1 MTDAKILHPL
11 PEDEVGGFL
20 ANLLTA
26 LVRSTTADSTEARL
40 ANFRRYWPRLRT
52 WGALDGGR
60 VVATLATDPRTISV
74 PGADGTTALLDA
86 DALTMVSVA
95 GTHRRRGLL
104 TAMLTE
110 SLQEARDRG
119 DALSILVAAEWPI
132 YGRFGYAPAN
142 DNASYS
148 LHPRRRLATVPS
160 TEPLRQI
167 DQADVHDFAEHV
179 FERQRRL
186 WPGQVDRPDPW
197 WPSYLRI
204 DGYSAPEPDPT
215 RTWVVH
221 DGGDGPDG
229 LLSWHV
235 TRSDWDDPRG
245 LAVEVGDLIAGSWA
259 AYTAL
264 WGYLTSLDLVEE
276 VMLPTRPV
284 DEPARWLLGDGRAL
298 HQVSRED
305 AVWVRL
311 LDVPKSL
318 GGRGYAS
325 PGAVVFDVDD
335 QAPGG
340 YGAGRVLL
348 ESDGAGAEC
357 VPTRRSADLRVTQR
371 ALASCYLGGHT
382 FGEFS
387 AAGAVAELTP
397 GALQRADAMFAA
409 ARRPWNPTPF

>member
-11 PEDEVGGFL
+11 PEDEIGGFL
-20 ANLLTA
+20 TNLLTA
-26 LVRSTTADSTEARL
+26 LLRSTTPDSNQARV

-52 WGALDGGR
+52 WGAVDAGR

-74 PGADGTTALLDA
+74 PGPDGRTALLDA

-95 GTHRRRGLL
+95 ATHRRRGLL
-104 TAMLTE
+104 TAMLSE

-142 DNASYS
+142 DNARYS

-160 TEPLRQI
+160 TQPLRQV
-167 DQADVHDFAEHV
+167 DQADVAEFAQHV
-179 FERQRRL
+179 FERQRGL

-197 WPSYLRI
+197 WPTHLRI
-204 DGYSAPEPDPT
+204 DGYQASEPERT
-215 RTWVVH
+215 RTWVVY
-221 DGGDGPDG
+221 DGGDGPEG

-245 LAVEVGDLIAGSWA
+245 LAIEVGDLVAGSWA

-264 WGYLTSLDLVEE
+264 WGYLTSIDLVEE
-276 VMLPTRPV
+276 VVLPTRSV

-298 HQVSRED
+298 EQVSRED

-311 LDVPKSL
+311 LDVPKAL
-318 GGRGYAS
+318 GARGYACA
-325 PGAVVFDVDD
+325 GAVVFDVDD
-335 QAPGG
+335 PAPGG
-340 YGAGRVLL
+340 YGAGRVLV
-348 ESDGAGAEC
+348 ESDGGAARC
-357 VPTRRSADLRVTQR
+357 TPTRHSPDLQVTQR
-371 ALASCYLGGHT
+371 ALASCYLGGHS
-382 FGEFS
+382 FS
-387 AAGAVAELTP
+387 ELSVAGAVAELTP
-397 GALQRADAMFAA
+397 GALKRADAMFAA
-409 ARRPWNPTPF
+409 PRRPWNPTLF